1 MKNNIIIIVLI
12 LTILIISSYSGRI
25 TINQP
30 PDNDPSDNIISTP
43 FIDQVQTP
51 APTPDNEI
59 SGDLLIDTIS
69 RDLKGFNKKG
79 WNKLYVSNE
88 FDCSRM
94 TTYMWDYFRT
104 RYKIPPKI
112 IVAPEREHA
121 WLAIRVRDAGNT
133 DRYLNWTIKG
143 IDYYFIEST
152 VPEVVTFEND
162 VYFGDTWYSS
172 IAEFYTTR
180 IFMADDPTDANTLT
194 GRWSTEFRLTKPDID
209 KLGGFKGN

>member
-1 MKNNIIIIVLI
+1 MKNNIIIIALI
-12 LTILIISSYSGRI
+12 LTIFIISTYSGRI
-25 TINQP
+25 AINQP
-30 PDNDPSDNIISTP
+30 LDNDHPDNIISTP
-43 FIDQVQTP
+43 LIDQVQTRT
-51 APTPDNEI
+51 PTPGKEI
-59 SGDLLIDTIS
+59 SSDLLIDNIS
-69 RDLKGFNKKG
+69 RDLKEFNKMG

-152 VPEVVTFEND
+152 APEVVTFEKD
-162 VYFGDTWYSS
+162 VYFGDTLYSS
-172 IAEFYTTR
+172 NAEFYTTR
-180 IFMADDPTDANTLT
+180 ILMAVDPTDVNTLT
-194 GRWSTEFRLTKPDID
+194 GSWSTEFRLTKPDID